1 MLSKNYVNDLLV
13 NHQKVYCC
21 QKREPKI
28 GTLRI
33 HTLSM
38 LHHCWSLAMKE
49 FDIFGGKYIQKWLH
63 IILTP
68 PIEADLQ
75 TEEYGD

>member
-1 MLSKNYVNDLLV
+1 
-13 NHQKVYCC
+13 
-21 QKREPKI
+21 
-28 GTLRI
+28 
-33 HTLSM
+33 
-38 LHHCWSLAMKE
+38 MKE
-49 FDIFGGKYIQKWLH
+49 FGIFGGKYIQKWLH